1 MAYLL
6 RLLTRRDYAAAE
18 LDERLRRKGAPDEVR
33 AAALERLRELD
44 LIDDARVAEALVRAG
59 AHRKGRL
66 ALRRDLRQRGVD
78 AAAVDAALRPLD
90 DDQQADAARGVLRKE
105 GWRFASGDARKDRAK
120 AAGFLR
126 RRGFDGDAVGAA
138 LETAFD
144 ADGSDPD
151 DGPSNDVSPGRREP

>member
-6 RLLTRRDYAAAE
+6 RLLTRRDYAEAE
-18 LDERLRRKGAPDEVR
+18 LDERLHRKGAPDEVR
-33 AAALERLRELD
+33 AAALERLRELE

-66 ALRRDLRQRGVD
+66 ALRRDLRSRGVD
-78 AAAVDAALRPLD
+78 DATVDAALRPLD
-90 DDQQADAARGVLRKE
+90 DDQQVGAAREVLRKE
-105 GWRFASGDARKDRAK
+105 AWRFASGDRRKDRAK

-144 ADGSDPD
+144 ADGVDADGSDAA
-151 DGPSNDVSPGRREP
+151 